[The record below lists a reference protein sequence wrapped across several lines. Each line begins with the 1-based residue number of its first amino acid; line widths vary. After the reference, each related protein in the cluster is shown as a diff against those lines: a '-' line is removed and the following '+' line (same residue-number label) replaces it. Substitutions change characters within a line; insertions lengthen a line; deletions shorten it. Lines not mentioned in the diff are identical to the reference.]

1 MGPTDFVS
9 GMLPNG
15 GTSMSGLGASY
26 LNQKRAVGAPGLQCQ
41 HLE

>member
-9 GMLPNG
+9 GTLPNG
-15 GTSMSGLGASY
+15 GTSMSGLGATYQS
-26 LNQKRAVGAPGLQCQ
+26 QKGAVGAPGLQCQ